1 MNSFVPDLT
10 NCDREPIHQPGAIQP
25 HGALL
30 VCDAETLI
38 VTHASDNLERLCGI
52 PAQAAIGQGIGTL
65 FPVSQVS
72 GREMTLRQEVREG
85 RPVYMFSVRIKGVS
99 RPFDGIAHRSGNSL
113 FFELEPGDSEKGPS
127 APELYRLVQ
136 RAVTRFQQSASVL
149 DICQTCV
156 RHIRRITGFD
166 RVMAYRFDEEWN
178 GQVIAEEKR
187 DDLESFLGL
196 HYPASDIPRQ
206 ARELYTKNW
215 LRFIADRDYV
225 PSKIIP
231 EVHAFSPQPL
241 DMSYCVLRSVSP
253 IHLEYLRNMGVGA
266 SMSVSLMRE
275 GKLWGLIAC
284 HHYSERYVPYDVRT
298 ACEMLGQWLSMSLTA
313 AEDRETRDY
322 REASRIALASMMTNI
337 EREDDLAFGLIEQ
350 TPNLLSYLKADGAAF
365 VMGDRVFRLGQT
377 PGEAQILQLADW
389 IGLNVQERLVV
400 TDCLQNSFGSALFGS
415 VASGVLAIQLTTS
428 PRQQLIWFRTEQIH
442 TVDWAGDPQKTVAKG
457 EGEPRLSP
465 RGSFALWKET
475 IRGRSTPW
483 LPEEREAAQHLRDA
497 LLAQLVRRTE
507 TLISAHSDLRLASEE
522 REKTLDSERLA
533 RLESER
539 LHRMKDEFVAT
550 LSHELRTPLN
560 AILGWSQLLKREPE
574 LRGHVS
580 EGLDV
585 IERNAR
591 AQAKIVEDLLDISRI
606 ISGKVRLDLQDTNI
620 PSIVE
625 GAISTMALAAD
636 SKGVRIEKIIDPLR
650 GVQTTGDP
658 QRLQQIVWNLLS
670 NAVKFTPRGGKVQ
683 VILER
688 VSSHVELTIADSGQG
703 IDPAFLP
710 YVFDRFRQ
718 AESASNRK
726 HGGLGLGLSI
736 VRNLVELHGG
746 AVRASSRGNGQGATF
761 VVSLPVR
768 AIQQPEGE
776 DPTSSLPHPLDCE
789 SFNLQGVRVFVVDD
803 EVDSRELV
811 GRILTECECVVNLA
825 GSADEALQILARES
839 ADVIISDIG
848 MPGRDGYE
856 FLKAWRAREQQLQL
870 NKIPAVALTA
880 YARAEDRRRAL
891 VAGFQ
896 AHVAK
901 PVDRGELLAIVA
913 SLTGRV

>member
-30 VCDAETLI
+30 VCDADTLVI
-38 VTHASDNLERLCGI
+38 THASENLERLCGV
-52 PAQAAIGQGIGTL
+52 AATAAIGQGIGTL
-65 FPVSQVS
+65 FPASQAN
-72 GREMTLRQEVREG
+72 GREMTLRQDVREG

-99 RPFDGIAHRSGNSL
+99 QPFDGIAHRSGKSI
-113 FFELEPGDSEKGPS
+113 FFELEPGESERGPT

-136 RAVTRFQQSASVL
+136 RAVTRFQQATSVL

-156 RHIRRITGFD
+156 RQIRRITGFD
-166 RVMAYRFDEEWN
+166 RVMAYRFDEDWN

-187 DDLESFLGL
+187 DDLEPFLGL

-215 LRFIADRDYV
+215 LRFIADRDYA
-225 PSKIIP
+225 PAKIVP

-284 HHYSERYVPYDVRT
+284 HHYSSRYVPYDVRT

-313 AEDRETRDY
+313 AEDREQRDY
-322 REASRIALASMMTNI
+322 RDASRAALASMMANI
-337 EREDDLAFGLIEQ
+337 ERGDDLASGLVEQ
-350 TPNLLSYLKADGAAF
+350 NPNLLSFLKADGAAF
-365 VMGDRVFRLGQT
+365 VVDDRVFRVGQT
-377 PGEAQILQLADW
+377 PGEAPILQLAEW
-389 IGLNVQERLVV
+389 ISANAKDSSLVA
-400 TDCLQNSFGSALFGS
+400 TDCLQNSFGSALFGT
-415 VASGVLAIQLTTS
+415 VASGVMAIELTSS
-428 PRQQLIWFRTEQIH
+428 PRQQILWFRTEQIR
-442 TVDWAGDPQKTVAKG
+442 TVDWAGDPQKTINKG
-457 EGEPRLSP
+457 EEPRLSP

-475 IRGRSTPW
+475 IRGRSAPW
-483 LPEEREAAQHLRDA
+483 LPEERDAAAQLRDA

-507 TLISAHSDLRLASEE
+507 LLIAAHSDLRLASEE
-522 REKTLDSERLA
+522 REKALDSERLA

-574 LRGHVS
+574 LRSHVS

-591 AQAKIVEDLLDISRI
+591 AQAKIVEDLLDVSRI
-606 ISGKVRLDLQDTNI
+606 ISGKVRLDLQETNL
-620 PSIVE
+620 PSIVD
-625 GAISTMALAAD
+625 AAVSTIGLAAEA
-636 SKGVRIEKIIDPLR
+636 KGVRIEKIVDSLR

-703 IDPAFLP
+703 IEAAFLP

-718 AESASNRK
+718 AEGAANRH

-746 AVRASSRGNGQGATF
+746 TVRATSRGLGQGATF

-768 AIQQPEGE
+768 AIQHAATEEP
-776 DPTSSLPHPLDCE
+776 SLTPHPLDCE
-789 SFNLQGVRVFVVDD
+789 AFNLKGLRVFVVDD
-803 EVDSRELV
+803 ELDSRELV
-811 GRILTECECVVNLA
+811 RTILSECECVVSTA
-825 GSADEALQILARES
+825 GSADEAITILERDPAE
-839 ADVIISDIG
+839 VIISDIG
-848 MPGRDGYE
+848 MPGRDGYD
-856 FLKAWRAREQQLQL
+856 FLRNWRAREQQLQL
-870 NKIPAVALTA
+870 VKIPAVALTA

-901 PVDRGELLAIVA
+901 PVDRGELLAIIA
-913 SLTGRV
+913 SLAGRM